1 MLNWEVLAAWLEIN
15 SAAIKTNCAPSHDLG
30 QCYRRE
36 LVKTHCDRLPSGDP
50 YLAVEGMADVLE
62 IKMKKRRQARA
73 LRDLDF
79 SSELSITGM
88 LGYCVMYYICGK
100 LSASLAPHQRRSGSL
115 A

>member
-1 MLNWEVLAAWLEIN
+1 MIAAALEEVLNWEVLAAWLDIN
-15 SAAIKTNCAPSHDLG
+15 SAAIKTNCVPSHDLD

-50 YLAVEGMADVLE
+50 YLAVEEMADMSE

-79 SSELSITGM
+79 SSELYNWHARV
-88 LGYCVMYYICGK
+88 LCNVLY
-100 LSASLAPHQRRSGSL
+100 APIYLNVSVP
-115 A
+115 